1 MSYLYHSLIASGL
14 IWIAYVLGLVI
25 YRLYF
30 HPLAGFPGP
39 KYAAISRWHEYYYD
53 VHLQGKFIFYIKSL
67 HEKYG
72 MLDSQLSLFHFLFQM
87 RWVT

>member
-1 MSYLYHSLIASGL
+1 MSYLYSGL
-14 IWIAYVLGLVI
+14 IISGLAWVAYVLGLVI

-39 KYAAISRWHEYYYD
+39 KYGAISKWHEYYFD
-53 VHLQGKFIFYIKSL
+53 VHLQGKFIFHIKTL

-72 MLDSQLSLFHFLFQM
+72 AFICGVFYHV
-87 RWVT
+87 RRR